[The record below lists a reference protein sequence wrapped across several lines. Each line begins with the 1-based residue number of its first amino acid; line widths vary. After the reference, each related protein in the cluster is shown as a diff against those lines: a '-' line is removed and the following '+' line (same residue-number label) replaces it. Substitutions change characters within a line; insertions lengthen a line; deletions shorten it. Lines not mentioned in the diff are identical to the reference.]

1 MNWKEIKVSNDNN
14 FFLYKEQI
22 VYNKIYD
29 EVLKFHAPGLAPV
42 KDITGAFHIDIN
54 GKELYAKRYNRTFG
68 YYCNRAAVIQNKS
81 WFHLT
86 ENGYRAYNESYAW
99 AGNYQENLCTV
110 RNNNNKYFH
119 IQLNGVKAY
128 INEYSYSGDFKDGYA
143 CVKLPNGLYKH
154 IDVKGNFLN
163 NQEYLDLGVFHKNYA
178 TAKDENGW
186 FHIKKDGC
194 QLYNMRYALIEPFY
208 NGFAVVDTFEK
219 TKQIISENA
228 EIIVKL

>member
-81 WFHLT
+81 WFHT
-86 ENGYRAYNESYAW
+86 
-99 AGNYQENLCTV
+99 
-110 RNNNNKYFH
+110 
-119 IQLNGVKAY
+119 IQMM
-128 INEYSYSGDFKDGYA
+128 
-143 CVKLPNGLYKH
+143 H
-154 IDVKGNFLN
+154 
-163 NQEYLDLGVFHKNYA
+163 
-178 TAKDENGW
+178 
-186 FHIKKDGC
+186 
-194 QLYNMRYALIEPFY
+194 
-208 NGFAVVDTFEK
+208 
-219 TKQIISENA
+219 
-228 EIIVKL
+228 